1 MPVKYTLAQITQ
13 FLDGIPSSLGV
24 VGQRLLRQ
32 MLFGLL
38 VSKSV
43 LISEITAGLGRED
56 QRPGAPTSGSTTGWG
71 GTISLRPRWPR
82 PLHNCSLIRDD
93 HVICLDGSDIA
104 KPFSKKLEALAKIRD
119 GSKKE
124 IVPGYLLMG
133 AVAVRPGG
141 YDKNP
146 LPLLLRPYSSA
157 EEHFVSDPY
166 ELHMAIEDLH
176 QRTGGRGIFAI
187 DRGADSGRIFKKL
200 LGLSHRFVLRL
211 KAGKGCR
218 HLLWKGSE
226 LLVRELVERTQ
237 YVGHADLVRIA
248 DGKRQPYHCDFGS
261 FRVQFQGLE
270 KDGRPLWLCVYNST
284 AHKQPMVLLTTEPAD
299 TEDQILFVLQCYLAR
314 WSVEE
319 FFRFVKQGFALEK
332 VRCFKWWRSKNL
344 IHLVFIATCLLSS
357 LHQLTTRMGG
367 RLRTWL
373 IREAKLVHKR
383 RVKSPML
390 LFNFYAY
397 SSGLASILRDRRPA
411 LRLAGW
417 FHKTKRLLPIP
428 SSRQLSFKIM
438 G

>member
-1 MPVKYTLAQITQ
+1 MPVKYTFAKITQ
-13 FLDGIPSSLGV
+13 FIDGIPSSLGV

-43 LISEITAGLGRED
+43 LLSEITRALGEKISPRGTYKRLDHALGRYD
-56 QRPGAPTSGSTTGWG
+56 LAPAAQAET
-71 GTISLRPRWPR
+71 RR
-82 PLHNCSLIRDD
+82 NCSVIGDD

-104 KPFSKKLEALAKIRD
+104 KPFARKLEALAYIRD

-157 EEHFVSDPY
+157 EEHFLSDPY
-166 ELHMAIEDLH
+166 ELHTAIEDIH
-176 QRTGGRGIFAI
+176 QWTGGRGIFAI
-187 DRGADSGRIFKKL
+187 DRGADSGRIFNKL
-200 LGLSHRFVLRL
+200 LGLSHRFVVRL
-211 KAGKGCR
+211 KAEKGCR
-218 HLLWKGSE
+218 RLWRKDAKV
-226 LLVRELVERTQ
+226 LVRDLAERVT
-237 YVGHADLVRIA
+237 YVGHANLVRVA
-248 DGKRQPYHCDFGS
+248 DGKRHPYRCDFGS
-261 FRVQFQGLE
+261 FQVQLKGLQ
-270 KDGRPLWLCVYNST
+270 KDGRPLWLCVYTST
-284 AHKQPMVLLTTEPAD
+284 EHKQPMVLLTTEPAD
-299 TEDQILFVLQCYLAR
+299 TEPQILFVLQCYMAR

-319 FFRFVKQGFALEK
+319 FFRFVKQGFALEQ

-344 IHLVFIATCLLSS
+344 IHLVFLATCLLSS
-357 LHQLTTRMGG
+357 LHQLTTLLGG
-367 RLRTWL
+367 RVRTWL

-383 RVKSPML
+383 PEKSPML

-397 SSGLASILRDRRPA
+397 AAGLAAILRERRPA
-411 LRLAGW
+411 FRLAGW
-417 FHKTKRLLPIP
+417 FHRLKHLPPTP
-428 SSRQLSFKIM
+428 SSRQLSFQIS

>member
-1 MPVKYTLAQITQ
+1 MPIKYTLAQIAQ

-24 VGQRLLRQ
+24 VGQRLLRE

-43 LISEITAGLGRED
+43 LLSEITRALGEKISPKDTYKRLDHALGRYD
-56 QRPGAPTSGSTTGWG
+56 FAPAALAQTRRNASRIGE
-71 GTISLRPRWPR
+71 
-82 PLHNCSLIRDD
+82 D

-104 KPFSKKLEALAKIRD
+104 KPFAKKLEALSYIRD

-133 AVAVRPGG
+133 AVAVRPRGH
-141 YDKNP
+141 DKNP
-146 LPLLLRPYSSA
+146 MPLLLRPYSSA

-166 ELHMAIEDLH
+166 ELHMAIEDIH
-176 QRTGGRGIFAI
+176 QWTGGRGIFAI
-187 DRGADSGRIFKKL
+187 DRGADSGRILNKL
-200 LGLSHRFVLRL
+200 LGLLHRFVVRL
-211 KAGKGCR
+211 KAAKGCR
-218 HLLWKGSE
+218 HLLWKGSKI
-226 LLVRELVERTQ
+226 LVRELVERVR
-237 YVGHADLVRIA
+237 YVGHADLVRMA
-248 DGKRQPYHCDFGS
+248 DGKRHPYRCDFGS
-261 FRVQFQGLE
+261 FQVQIKGLE
-270 KDGRPLWLCVYNST
+270 KDGRPLWLCVFNST

-299 TEDQILFVLQCYLAR
+299 TEDQILFVLQCYMAR

-344 IHLVFIATCLLSS
+344 VHLVFVAACLLSS
-357 LHQLTTRMGG
+357 LHQLASRMGS

-383 RVKSPML
+383 REKSPML

-397 SSGLASILRDRRPA
+397 AAGLGAILRERRPA

-417 FHKTKRLLPIP
+417 FSKTKHLPPSP
-428 SSRQLSFKIM
+428 SSRQLSFQIS